1 MFYSSCNN
9 MEYIYKLWEGPAIS
23 HRSPSPHPP
32 CGCAFEWGDPS
43 EEIAYDN
50 NSFNVRPLPPHFSG
64 LSLSSSAFNQRS
76 LYSTSMSSRSLSS
89 SSVSPVPSKE
99 LRSLISWAFIQLEIY
114 WTQWITFSFAHLSCL
129 RDFYWHWWPP
139 HLYSHVLL
147 FWWLV
152 EWRDCVLMYLCIHT
166 GVSIDIVS
174 NNK

>member
-1 MFYSSCNN
+1 MQQYGIHIQTMRGSGH
-9 MEYIYKLWEGPAIS
+9 IPQVPIS
-23 HRSPSPHPP
+23 HHPP

-129 RDFYWHWWPP
+129 RDHRICIPM
-139 HLYSHVLL
+139 SSSSGGLL
-147 FWWLV
+147 NDV
-152 EWRDCVLMYLCIHT
+152 
-166 GVSIDIVS
+166 IVS
-174 NNK
+174 SCTCVVYTRECQLIL